1 MSKVSKCDKK
11 NKKTQKKYTSR
22 PSPPFSAN
30 DCKNK
35 TKKGNNGK
43 FFKSVAD
50 KNGVYKWIAVVKKS
64 KK

>member
-1 MSKVSKCDKK
+1 MPRISKCDNRKK
-11 NKKTQKKYTSR
+11 RTQKKYTSR

-43 FFKSVAD
+43 YFKSVQS
-50 KNGVYKWIAVVKKS
+50 KNGTYKWLPVVKKT
-64 KK
+64 K

>member
-1 MSKVSKCDKK
+1 MPRVSKCDNK
-11 NKKTQKKYTSR
+11 NRKTQKKYKSR
-22 PSPPFSAN
+22 PSPAFAAN

-50 KNGVYKWIAVVKKS
+50 KNGVYKWTPVVKK
-64 KK
+64 K